1 MERYASARDMF
12 EGFRAAA
19 DEMRR
24 YESAVRVMRAREG
37 LHGQRL
43 DACGHGSG
51 PRDANAATDA
61 RMDYETSMRPAI
73 DADRALVADARTVL
87 HGVDGHGGISA
98 ICGPVAAMV
107 LEMRYLGLLPW
118 DAVGRAV
125 CESPRTAQRRAAAA
139 LDAVDA
145 YGVGRVVDGVG
156 IACE

>member
-19 DEMRR
+19 DELRR

-37 LHGQRL
+37 LRAQCY
-43 DACGHGSG
+43 DAVGRGSG
-51 PRDANAATDA
+51 PRDVMAATDA
-61 RMDYETSMRPAI
+61 RLDYETSMRPAI

-87 HGVDGHGGISA
+87 HGVDGRGGISA
-98 ICGPVAAMV
+98 VCGPVAAMV
-107 LEMRYLGLLPW
+107 LELRYLDLLPW

-145 YGVGRVVDGVG
+145 YGVRRVVDGVG